1 MAAPEFR
8 MDFVKPDRCAPLPA
22 TFRTIAT
29 AQRGIGALRQRV
41 AIVPRMGP
49 APDTLRVPIGA
60 TELGCVRWRAPVGSP
75 VVVAVHGITANAW
88 SWGTVAEHVKGE
100 LALVAVDLRG
110 RGSSSAAPPPFGIRA
125 HADDVAAVI
134 ARLGAAPAVV
144 VGHSMGAHVAL
155 MCAER
160 HPDAVAGLVL
170 VDGGPPL
177 DVDSAKSTDESLDE
191 LLGPSIARLRKVW
204 PDRVTYHAMWSAH
217 PAFAEGLT
225 PDMERYVLSDLA
237 PCEGGF
243 RSIVSEQAVRTD
255 GTELLTDPEV
265 RGLFDRRREPL
276 CVIRAETGI
285 MAVPP
290 PFVDARFVEE
300 YPQHD
305 WRFVPGSNHY
315 SVLFGDPGAAEV
327 ADALRRVSSPW

>member
-1 MAAPEFR
+1 VGSGTEEASYC
-8 MDFVKPDRCAPLPA
+8 VKWLSSRD
-22 TFRTIAT
+22 
-29 AQRGIGALRQRV
+29 V
-41 AIVPRMGP
+41 GP
-49 APDTLRVPIGA
+49 TPDTLRVPVDTTG
-60 TELGCVRWRAPVGSP
+60 LGCVRWRGPVGAPVA
-75 VVVAVHGITANAW
+75 VAVHGITANAW
-88 SWGTVAEHVKGE
+88 SFGSVAEHLKGE
-100 LALVAVDLRG
+100 LSLVAVDLRG
-110 RGSSSAAPPPFGIRA
+110 RGASSDAPQPFGIRS

-134 ARLGAAPAVV
+134 ERLGAAPAVI

-177 DVDSAKSTDESLDE
+177 AVDPAKTADEALDD
-191 LLGPSIARLRKVW
+191 LLGPAIARLRKVW

-217 PAFAEGLT
+217 PAFEDGLT
-225 PDMERYVLSDLA
+225 PEMERYVLSDLT

-243 RSIVSEQAVRTD
+243 RSNVSEEAVRTD
-255 GTELLTDPEV
+255 GRELLADLEV
-265 RGLFDRRREPL
+265 RGLFDRHAGRL
-276 CVIRAETGI
+276 TVIRAETGI

-290 PFVDARFVEE
+290 PFVDERFVND

-315 SVLFGDPGAAEV
+315 SVLFGDDGAAEV
-327 ADALRRVSSPW
+327 AGALRAASSLS

>member
-1 MAAPEFR
+1 M
-8 MDFVKPDRCAPLPA
+8 
-22 TFRTIAT
+22 
-29 AQRGIGALRQRV
+29 

-49 APDTLRVPIGA
+49 APDTLRVPVDA
-60 TELGCVRWRAPVGSP
+60 TELGCVRWRGPIGAP

-88 SWGTVAEHVKGE
+88 SFGNVAEHLDGE
-100 LALVAVDLRG
+100 LAMVAVDLRG
-110 RGSSSAAPPPFGIRA
+110 RGASSDAPPPYGIRS

-134 ARLGAAPAVV
+134 ARLGAAPAVL

-160 HPDAVAGLVL
+160 HPEAVAGLVL

-177 DVDSAKSTDESLDE
+177 HVVAGKTADESLDE

-204 PDRVTYHAMWSAH
+204 PDRVTYHAMWSTH
-217 PAFAEGLT
+217 PAFADVLT
-225 PDMERYVLSDLA
+225 PEMERYVLSDLV

-243 RSIVSEQAVRTD
+243 QSNVSEDAVRTD
-255 GTELLTDPEV
+255 GRDLLTDPEV
-265 RGLFDRRREPL
+265 RGLFDRYRNTL
-276 CVIRAETGI
+276 TVIRAETGI

-290 PFVDARFVEE
+290 PFVDARFVAD

-315 SVLFGDPGAAEV
+315 SVLFGDAGAAEV
-327 ADALRRVSSPW
+327 ADALRRASSLS

>member
-1 MAAPEFR
+1 M
-8 MDFVKPDRCAPLPA
+8 
-22 TFRTIAT
+22 
-29 AQRGIGALRQRV
+29 
-41 AIVPRMGP
+41 AIVPRVAP
-49 APDTLRVPIGA
+49 APDTLRVPVGD
-60 TELGCVRWRAPVGSP
+60 TELGCVRWRGPVGAP

-88 SWGTVAEHVKGE
+88 SFTMVAEHLEGQ

-110 RGSSSAAPPPFGIRA
+110 RGASSVAPPPFGIRS

-134 ARLGAAPAVV
+134 ARLGAAPAVI

-160 HPDAVAGLVL
+160 HPDAVARLVL

-177 DVDSAKSTDESLDE
+177 PVEPGKTADESLDE
-191 LLGPSIARLRKVW
+191 LLGPAIARLRKVW

-225 PDMERYVLSDLA
+225 PEMERYVLSDLV
-237 PCEGGF
+237 PCQGGF
-243 RSIVSEQAVRTD
+243 RSNVSEEAVRTD
-255 GTELLTDPEV
+255 GRDLLTDPEI
-265 RGLFDRRREPL
+265 RGLFERHADRL
-276 CVIRAETGI
+276 AVIRAETGI

-290 PFVDARFVEE
+290 PFVDDRFVAE

-305 WRFVPGSNHY
+305 WHFVQGTNHY
-315 SVLFGDPGAAEV
+315 SVLFGEAGAAEV
-327 ADALRRVSSPW
+327 ADAIRRASFRS